1 MLSERLFGETEYLW
15 KESADKAFLID
26 MAKGTLKSE
35 AFKKYMLQDYLYLK
49 DYIRLLEMMYDSAED
64 QELKEFLDN
73 AVKATV
79 FETYNVHLPNL
90 KSLDVTDN
98 DIEQCEKGNV
108 IAEYL
113 GYMTDQLR
121 DHGVVSGLTALL
133 QCSWNYAY
141 IAKLMTERYTDVLV
155 RSKYK
160 DWFEAY
166 TSREYVEAN
175 DRWIN
180 ALDERTNDISD
191 TEADRLCHIFK
202 TCAAYENKLW
212 DYMHE

>member
-1 MLSERLFGETEYLW
+1 MLSERLFGENEYLW

-64 QELKEFLDN
+64 KEMKEFLDN

-79 FETYNVHLPNL
+79 YETYNVHLPNL

-121 DHGVVSGLTALL
+121 DHGVISGLTALL

-180 ALDERTNDISD
+180 ALDERTYDISD

-212 DYMHE
+212 DYMYE